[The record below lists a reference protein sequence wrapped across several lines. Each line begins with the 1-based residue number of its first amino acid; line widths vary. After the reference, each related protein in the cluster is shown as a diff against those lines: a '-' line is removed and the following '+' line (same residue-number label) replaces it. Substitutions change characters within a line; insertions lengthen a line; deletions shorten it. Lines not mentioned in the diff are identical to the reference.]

1 MRRKIIKI
9 GNSMGIII
17 PSNFLEEMGV
27 NNQDIVDVEYDSD
40 LQMITISKSSTTTS
54 TKLEKIVK
62 AIVDDYLKEKGI

>member
-27 NNQDIVDVEYDSD
+27 NNQDFVDVEYDSD

-62 AIVDDYLKEKGI
+62 VIVDDYLKEKGI

>member
-1 MRRKIIKI
+1 
-9 GNSMGIII
+9 MGIII

-27 NNQDIVDVEYDSD
+27 NNQDFVDVEYDSD

-62 AIVDDYLKEKGI
+62 VIVDDYLKEKGI

>member
-1 MRRKIIKI
+1 
-9 GNSMGIII
+9 MGIII

-62 AIVDDYLKEKGI
+62 VIVDDYLKEKGI